1 MSDEASGRRKR
12 LLLIQ
17 AFSLREGTSYG
28 MRAFQGRKE
37 DMLMNYAELAHLLA
51 DVEWE
56 VHPGAPATHGNHPV
70 ETREEFLIVGVN
82 RLPIVRA
89 ACESGSCDAIVLL
102 GGGDPGYPEAREIGR
117 RHGIPV
123 TSCAHAQMHVA
134 NMLGNGFGIID
145 ISEAHNMQMRE
156 LVARYGLTD
165 RCRGIRNVN
174 FPLPR
179 PGLADARPVQ
189 AEKAKSDRGETSEMV
204 EAALRESVAAI
215 EEDGA
220 EVLMIGCSA
229 AYWLQPV
236 LQRRLHELGWEIP
249 VLEGYR
255 CAIEQAKLM
264 ANLGLDA
271 SGLAFPSD
279 RPRRWRR
286 RKVV

>member
-1 MSDEASGRRKR
+1 MPASRKR

-17 AFSLREGTSYG
+17 AFSLAAGSGYG
-28 MRAFQGRKE
+28 MRAFDGPKE
-37 DMLMNYAELAHLLA
+37 AMLMNYDSLRHLLA
-51 DVEWE
+51 DVDWE

-70 ETREEFLIVGVN
+70 ETREEFAIVGVN

-89 ACESGSCDAIVLL
+89 ACESGNYDAIVLL
-102 GGGDPGYPEAREIGR
+102 GGGDPGFPEAREIGL

-123 TSCAHAQMHVA
+123 TSCGNAQMHVA
-134 NMLGNGFGIID
+134 SMLGNSFGIID

-156 LVARYGLTD
+156 LVVRYGFAD

-179 PGLADARPVQ
+179 PNLPDERPVQ
-189 AEKAKSDRGETSEMV
+189 AEKAKHDRGETSDMV
-204 EAALRESVAAI
+204 ETAVRESVAAI

-220 EVLMIGCSA
+220 DVLITGCSA
-229 AYWLQPV
+229 AYWLAPV
-236 LQRRLHELGWEIP
+236 LQQRLNDMGWEVP

-255 CAIEQAKLM
+255 CAIEQAKLL
-264 ANLGLDA
+264 ANLGVAA

-279 RPRRWRR
+279 RPRKWRR
-286 RKVV
+286 SKKI